1 MINVKGKWKIKS
13 ALTMNDQFEQIWK
26 TVEEMAADPEVDP
39 FDLQMYESIIDF
51 GDDGIVRTAV
61 KVPEDMPQEEIDAAI
76 ASGECELYAPGYMT
90 VEKREWKEEDGKLF
104 FKSEVEGDILG
115 EELDP
120 WTEIIPL
127 QDGIEYGTF
136 RLVRA

>member
-26 TVEEMAADPEVDP
+26 TVEEMAADPEVD
-39 FDLQMYESIIDF
+39 
-51 GDDGIVRTAV
+51 
-61 KVPEDMPQEEIDAAI
+61 AI